1 MPSLVNALETTFLTI
16 LFVRILFTR
25 NLGTVRRQIAEN
37 PLLVFCVVFV
47 LAFGMAVGLA
57 SSNMGTLSRYRSPL
71 MPFFVVLLF
80 ALSTPRRARSHMTN
94 VRGEHE
100 TALGVA

>member
-1 MPSLVNALETTFLTI
+1 LVNALEMMVLTI

-25 NLGTVRRQIAEN
+25 NLGKVRRQIADN

-47 LAFGMAVGLA
+47 IAFGIAVGLA

-71 MPFFVVLLF
+71 LPFFVVLLLVLGKPLR
-80 ALSTPRRARSHMTN
+80 AGSSTSTVHRVPEA
-94 VRGEHE
+94 V
-100 TALGVA
+100 LGAA